1 MATHDIELSSEAVL
15 ATRKLFNW
23 LTEDDLY
30 SAGFDKQEVEAFSEL
45 WFGIKEQVENI
56 EMNSDEE

>member
-1 MATHDIELSSEAVL
+1 MGTHEIELSSEAVL

-23 LTEDDLY
+23 LTENDLH
-30 SAGFDKQEVEAFSEL
+30 SAGFDEQEIDAFSEL

-56 EMNSDEE
+56 EMNSEKE